1 MKLYKIMIVILT
13 IAVVLLAIIFVPKNL
28 PFWQF
33 TMRDIVILLISLSLV
48 ALFIE
53 RAVEVIIIVS
63 REKDKQQLLN
73 NISSEKRKSELKA
86 KKGVREITAEE
97 EEAINKHDNYSADTK
112 TIAMP
117 TAFAIGIII
126 SALGFRALQP
136 LVDPAVFKTLGS
148 AQKALFIG
156 IDTLITGALL
166 GGGSKGMHEIVE
178 TFLNWVQIRRKILKE
193 KLL

>member
-1 MKLYKIMIVILT
+1 MKAYKILLGVLIAAIILL
-13 IAVVLLAIIFVPKNL
+13 VVIFVPKGV

-33 TMRDIVILLISLSLV
+33 TWWDIAILLISLSLV

-53 RAVEVIIIVS
+53 RAVEVIIIVW
-63 REKDKQQLLN
+63 REKGKQELLN
-73 NISSEKRKSELKA
+73 IVSIEKRKSELKA
-86 KKGVREITAEE
+86 KKGIRKMTVDEE
-97 EEAINKHDNYSADTK
+97 KSVKDHENYSTETK
-112 TIAMP
+112 TVAIP
-117 TAFAIGIII
+117 TAFIMGIII

-148 AQKALFIG
+148 VHKALFTG

-178 TFLNWVQIRRKILKE
+178 AFLNWVQILRKDFKE

>member
-1 MKLYKIMIVILT
+1 MKAYKILLGVLIAAIILL
-13 IAVVLLAIIFVPKNL
+13 VVIFVPKGV

-33 TMRDIVILLISLSLV
+33 TWWDIAILLISLSLV

-53 RAVEVIIIVS
+53 RAVEIIIIVW
-63 REKDKQQLLN
+63 REKGKQELLN
-73 NISSEKRKSELKA
+73 IVSIEKRKSELKA
-86 KKGVREITAEE
+86 KKGIRKVTIDEE
-97 EEAINKHDNYSADTK
+97 KSVKDHENYSAETK
-112 TIAMP
+112 TVAIP
-117 TAFAIGIII
+117 TAFIMGIII

-148 AQKALFIG
+148 VHKALFTG

-178 TFLNWVQIRRKILKE
+178 AFLNWVQILRKDFKE

>member
-13 IAVVLLAIIFVPKNL
+13 IAVVLLAIRFVPKNL

-63 REKDKQQLLN
+63 REKGKQELLN
-73 NISSEKRKSELKA
+73 NISSEKRKSELRA
-86 KKGVREITAEE
+86 KKGAREMTAKE
-97 EEAINKHDNYSADTK
+97 EEAINKHDNYSTDTK

>member
-13 IAVVLLAIIFVPKNL
+13 IAVVLLAIRFVPKNL

-53 RAVEVIIIVS
+53 RAVEIIIIVS

-86 KKGVREITAEE
+86 KKGVREITAKE
-97 EEAINKHDNYSADTK
+97 EEAINKHDNYSTDTK